1 MEKLTVD
8 LNELK
13 KKCIAN
19 GDGIY
24 AFFYDHL
31 SMDANRVFIVKDGKM
46 VLPCEDALKE
56 LKLDS
61 EWRRKDI
68 SSDNVFELLINSDS
82 EYYGTIGFS
91 HGMEILRKYY
101 PGFKVYYCNV
111 GWYTFPQCWLRV
123 NKDTCYMRSCDE
135 MITIIEEED
144 KNEDLDFVINE

>member
-1 MEKLTVD
+1 MEKLNVD

-13 KKCIAN
+13 KKCISN

-24 AFFYDHL
+24 AYFCDHL
-31 SMDANRVFIVKDGKM
+31 SMDANKVFVVKDGKM
-46 VLPCEDALKE
+46 VIPCEDALKE

-82 EYYGTIGFS
+82 EYYGTIGFP
-91 HGMEILRKYY
+91 HGMKILRKYY

-111 GWYTFPQCWLRV
+111 GWYTFPHCWLRV
-123 NKDTCYMRSCDE
+123 KKDTCYMRSCDE

-144 KNEDLDFVINE
+144 KDEDLDFVISK